1 MKALVWCAPYNVSVE
16 NVPDPKILNRR
27 DAIVRVTSTAICGSD
42 LHLYDGF
49 IPAMRPGDI
58 LGHEFMGVVEEVG
71 PDVDRSRIAV
81 GDRVIV
87 PFPIA
92 CGSCFFCKRQ
102 LWSCCDNTNPKAAIA
117 ETVYGFAT
125 SGIYGYS
132 HIMGGYAGGQAQY
145 VRTPF
150 ADVNLQKIPDGLT
163 DDQVLFLTDIFPTG
177 YMAVEHCNIK
187 PDDTVAIWGCGPVG
201 QFAIRSAVMLGAR
214 QVIAIDDGKMV
225 PERLEMARRGGAVT
239 IDMNDEY
246 VYDRIRDLTG
256 GMGADVCVDAVGMEA
271 HGMSLDALY
280 DKVKT
285 VTFLGT
291 DRAHALRQAI
301 NCCRKAGTLS
311 VPGVYNF
318 PDKVPVGAMMN
329 KALTVKTGQTHV
341 HKYVPILLNR
351 IRKGE
356 IDPTFVITHRMPLS
370 KAAHG
375 YEIFNEK
382 RDGCI
387 KIVLDPAA

>member
-1 MKALVWCAPYNVSVE
+1 
-16 NVPDPKILNRR
+16 
-27 DAIVRVTSTAICGSD
+27 
-42 LHLYDGF
+42 
-49 IPAMRPGDI
+49 
-58 LGHEFMGVVEEVG
+58 
-71 PDVDRSRIAV
+71 
-81 GDRVIV
+81 
-87 PFPIA
+87 
-92 CGSCFFCKRQ
+92 
-102 LWSCCDNTNPKAAIA
+102 
-117 ETVYGFAT
+117 
-125 SGIYGYS
+125 
-132 HIMGGYAGGQAQY
+132 MGGYAGGQAQY